1 MVIGGYT
8 SKWLNVLKCVQFSK
22 RVVNTKQTFMYD
34 TLDIL

>member
-8 SKWLNVLKCVQFSK
+8 SKWLNVLKCVHFSK